1 MRSWWTALPRER
13 NDGCGDAWQQPLD
26 QLTSFTH
33 LTVLLLGHGN
43 CRHFGSAPRKY
54 RRLPRGERRRPTSLR
69 HFFFV
74 CFLQTSLSRGAE
86 CYWILFIISRF
97 PSHMCANIVQCK
109 STWKCI
115 IYKKIPTPPHK
126 RLSQNGGTLRPSKR
140 KKKQHK

>member
-26 QLTSFTH
+26 QLTSFTR

-54 RRLPRGERRRPTSLR
+54 RRLPRGKRRRPTSLR
-69 HFFFV
+69 HFLFV
-74 CFLQTSLSRGAE
+74 CFQQPSLSRGEE
-86 CYWILFIISRF
+86 CYWILLIISRF

-115 IYKKIPTPPHK
+115 IYNKNTDTS
-126 RLSQNGGTLRPSKR
+126 SQAFEPKWRYVAPL
-140 KKKQHK
+140 KKKRETT